1 MRCSLRSRGDWV
13 LQVAYRVYS
22 ECNRPSRPSLHT
34 EFTRRAMAFSLAPFR
49 LPCSTCVLSRVLA
62 PLPFPRVHSDLDHC
76 SLGTRIPPHSEAS
89 GDPETRIL
97 GLALT
102 NRCSTP
108 RQPSSPLG
116 DQTSMSHAEL
126 ARNAA
131 HSLPLGAE
139 GVLPR
144 G

>member
-1 MRCSLRSRGDWV
+1 MTQRHVFWHMFHLSF
-13 LQVAYRVYS
+13 QA
-22 ECNRPSRPSLHT
+22 RPDS
-34 EFTRRAMAFSLAPFR
+34 
-49 LPCSTCVLSRVLA
+49 
-62 PLPFPRVHSDLDHC
+62 DHC
-76 SLGTRIPPHSEAS
+76 SLGTRIPPHLEAS
-89 GDPETRIL
+89 GDPETCIL

-108 RQPSSPLG
+108 RQPLSPLG

-126 ARNAA
+126 TCNAA
-131 HSLPLGAE
+131 HSLPYCTPSSLGAQQLVLALGKVFSSLVQPPSSASHDEFHTLPADSLGAE